1 MFGLFCFTYTPFTM
15 FYFYI
20 IYSKS
25 IDHYY
30 VGHTENLV
38 ERLQKHNSHVYS
50 HAFTRKASD

>member
-1 MFGLFCFTYTPFTM
+1 M